1 MTLLATTTHTHAS
14 LAETM
19 QALGKAA
26 RAATRALA
34 ALDAA
39 QTDRALRAA
48 AASLRTHMA
57 EILAANAKDMAD
69 ASHLSNAMRDRLLL
83 NEKRVEAMAQG
94 METVANLP
102 NPLGRVLEG
111 WDVAT
116 NGLHIEK
123 VAIPLGVIGMI
134 YESRPNVTADATALA
149 VKSGNAII
157 LRGGSDSFY
166 SSRAILAAIHEG
178 FAQEGLP
185 ETAAQMVPVTD
196 REAVQHLLT
205 MHDYIDVIIPRG
217 GKSLTERVRNDARVP
232 TLLHLD
238 ANVHLY
244 IDAAADAVKAQHV
257 ILNAKLRRTGVCGA
271 VETLLIDKKANP
283 EIAKNAIAALL
294 EGGCEIRG
302 DAAIQAL
309 DTRVIPA
316 TEEDWATEY
325 LAPIL
330 AVKMVDGVEDAITH
344 INHFSSHHTDAIV
357 TEDATTATRFTQAV
371 DSAIVLVNASTQFA
385 DGGEF
390 GFGAEIG
397 IATGRLHAR
406 GPVGAAQLTTYKYI
420 VTTARSEGAVRAG

>member
-123 VAIPLGVIGMI
+123 VAIHLGVIGMI
-134 YESRPNVTADATALA
+134 
-149 VKSGNAII
+149 
-157 LRGGSDSFY
+157 
-166 SSRAILAAIHEG
+166 
-178 FAQEGLP
+178 
-185 ETAAQMVPVTD
+185 
-196 REAVQHLLT
+196 
-205 MHDYIDVIIPRG
+205 
-217 GKSLTERVRNDARVP
+217 
-232 TLLHLD
+232 
-238 ANVHLY
+238 
-244 IDAAADAVKAQHV
+244 
-257 ILNAKLRRTGVCGA
+257 
-271 VETLLIDKKANP
+271 
-283 EIAKNAIAALL
+283 
-294 EGGCEIRG
+294 
-302 DAAIQAL
+302 
-309 DTRVIPA
+309 
-316 TEEDWATEY
+316 
-325 LAPIL
+325 
-330 AVKMVDGVEDAITH
+330 
-344 INHFSSHHTDAIV
+344 
-357 TEDATTATRFTQAV
+357 
-371 DSAIVLVNASTQFA
+371 
-385 DGGEF
+385 
-390 GFGAEIG
+390 
-397 IATGRLHAR
+397 
-406 GPVGAAQLTTYKYI
+406 
-420 VTTARSEGAVRAG
+420 